1 MQTAPRSGFQ
11 PKSKTTKA
19 WYAALERAGIES
31 FRWHDLRHTWA
42 IWHVQAGTPSHV
54 LQELGAWES
63 AEMVR
68 RYAHL
73 STVHL
78 AEYVDRVPN
87 LKLVSNEGMV
97 AKMATIQLRAANEK
111 APA

>member
-1 MQTAPRSGFQ
+1 M
-11 PKSKTTKA
+11 
-19 WYAALERAGIES
+19 
-31 FRWHDLRHTWA
+31 
-42 IWHVQAGTPSHV
+42 HV

-63 AEMVR
+63 AEMVK

-78 AEYVDRVPN
+78 AEYVDRVPK
-87 LKLVSNEGMV
+87 LKLVSNEGNV
-97 AKMATIQLRAANEK
+97 TKMATIQLRAANEK